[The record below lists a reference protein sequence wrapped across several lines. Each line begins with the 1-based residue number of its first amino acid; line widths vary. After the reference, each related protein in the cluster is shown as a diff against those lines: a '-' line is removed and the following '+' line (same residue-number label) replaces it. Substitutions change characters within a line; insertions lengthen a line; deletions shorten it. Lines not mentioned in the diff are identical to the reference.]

1 VGRLVVIVEKLTF
14 RKLYL
19 YDLAE
24 LGIAVPVL
32 LTSGSRQTELKAK
45 LDTGASGCIFARI
58 YGEELGL
65 DIEGGTPQR
74 VSTVTGSFLTY
85 GHPVTLSV
93 LDIAFDTT
101 VYFAEDAGFNRSV
114 LGREGWLDHLRL
126 GLVEYEGKLYLSDYN
141 DPIEES

>member
-1 VGRLVVIVEKLTF
+1 MIVEKLTF